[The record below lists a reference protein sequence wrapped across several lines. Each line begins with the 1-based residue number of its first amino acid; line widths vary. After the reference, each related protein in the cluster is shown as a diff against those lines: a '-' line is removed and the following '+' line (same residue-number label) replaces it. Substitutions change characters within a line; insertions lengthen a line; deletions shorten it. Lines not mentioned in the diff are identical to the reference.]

1 MGLALCLL
9 IAACAVIGPYVA
21 PYSPTDYIDL
31 SFAPPSSHA
40 WLGTDYLGRDVFSR
54 FLAGGQNLLVLA
66 VLATALNIVTGT
78 IVALVAG
85 YSLRFADEA
94 LMRSMDLLLAFPPIV
109 LALMCVSVVGP
120 AQWLIVLVV
129 GLSQM
134 PQSARLLRAAVVQ
147 VRDLEFVKYAEAVG
161 LPRGRIL
168 RQELLPNIMA
178 PLMVEIGLRLTF
190 SIGLIASL
198 DYLGLGVQPPNP
210 DWGLIIQENQSG
222 LDGHVL
228 ARARARGRDRAA
240 HDRHQPRHRRHRPL
254 RRRDRPEARGVS
266 DPIVRVEDL
275 RVVVPGSHAIVD
287 GVEFAIRPGEVL
299 GLVGESGSGK
309 TAVAHALLGY
319 ARKGMELRGSVR
331 VGGVD
336 MVTASEHERLAVR
349 GQVVSY
355 VPQDPSAS
363 LNPALRIRTQ
373 LRERLRAHRQS
384 GRDAKIGEVLELMH
398 LPTSREFLR
407 RYPHQ
412 LSGGQIQRVCIALAV
427 LCRPKVIV
435 LDEPTT
441 GLDVMTQARV
451 LELVRELI
459 AAEGTAAIYVTHDL
473 AVVAGL
479 ADRLAVMYSG
489 LFLEEGP
496 TRTLLDGAAH
506 PYTRR
511 LILSTPSVE
520 ARTSLVGIA
529 GTPLNPKDRK
539 EACPFA
545 PRCDY
550 NLPVCVERM
559 PTFDTV
565 ATDHRVRCARV
576 GDLGLNGTEL
586 RRAARTLWR
595 SRPTRSLLR

>member
-1 MGLALCLL
+1 M
-9 IAACAVIGPYVA
+9 
-21 PYSPTDYIDL
+21 
-31 SFAPPSSHA
+31 
-40 WLGTDYLGRDVFSR
+40 
-54 FLAGGQNLLVLA
+54 
-66 VLATALNIVTGT
+66 
-78 IVALVAG
+78 
-85 YSLRFADEA
+85 
-94 LMRSMDLLLAFPPIV
+94 
-109 LALMCVSVVGP
+109 
-120 AQWLIVLVV
+120 
-129 GLSQM
+129 
-134 PQSARLLRAAVVQ
+134 
-147 VRDLEFVKYAEAVG
+147 
-161 LPRGRIL
+161 
-168 RQELLPNIMA
+168 
-178 PLMVEIGLRLTF
+178 
-190 SIGLIASL
+190 
-198 DYLGLGVQPPNP
+198 
-210 DWGLIIQENQSG
+210 
-222 LDGHVL
+222 
-228 ARARARGRDRAA
+228 
-240 HDRHQPRHRRHRPL
+240 
-254 RRRDRPEARGVS
+254 S
-266 DPIVRVEDL
+266 DPIVRVEGL
-275 RVVVPGSHAIVD
+275 RVVIPGSHAVVD
-287 GVEFAIRPGEVL
+287 GVEFEIRPGEVL

-363 LNPALRIRTQ
+363 LNPALRIRSQ

-384 GRDAKIGEVLELMH
+384 GRDEKIGEVLELMH
-398 LPTSREFLR
+398 LPRSREFLR

-459 AAEGTAAIYVTHDL
+459 EAEGTAAIYVTHDL

-479 ADRLAVMYSG
+479 SDRLAVMYSG

-496 TRTLLDGAAH
+496 TRTLLRGAAH

-539 EACPFA
+539 EACPFS

-550 NLPVCVERM
+550 NLPICVERL
-559 PTFDTV
+559 PALDAV
-565 ATDHRVRCARV
+565 AAGHRVRCARV
-576 GDLGLNGTEL
+576 GDLGLNGSSAIG
-586 RRAARTLWR
+586 AADLWH
-595 SRPTRSLLR
+595 SGGRPWSLLP